1 MREIA
6 LDDEDLI
13 IYNSG
18 IQHFN
23 PSAFQLAPLADRAVL
38 LILHETEPAQ

>member
-23 PSAFQLAPLADRAVL
+23 PSAFQLAPLAERAVF
-38 LILHETEPAQ
+38 LHETEPAQ